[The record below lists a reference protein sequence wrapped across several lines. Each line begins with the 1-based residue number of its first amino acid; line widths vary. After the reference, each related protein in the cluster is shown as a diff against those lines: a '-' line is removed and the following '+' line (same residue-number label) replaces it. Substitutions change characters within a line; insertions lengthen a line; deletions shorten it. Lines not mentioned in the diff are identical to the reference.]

1 MLAEPAGM
9 YAEVLAFLGL
19 REWKLDDFPEH
30 NKKPYSAIDSGTR
43 ERLEERFAEPN
54 ARLAKLLG
62 RDFGCRF
69 FNKCRGT
76 RRSTRK
82 TAWARDSSD

>member
-1 MLAEPAGM
+1 MLAEPAGI

-19 REWKLDDFPEH
+19 REWTLDDFPEH
-30 NKKPYSAIDSGTR
+30 NKKPYSAIDSEHASDSRNASPSRTRASPSCSAATSAGTR
-43 ERLEERFAEPN
+43 ECP
-54 ARLAKLLG
+54 
-62 RDFGCRF
+62 
-69 FNKCRGT
+69 GT